1 MTLILHLETATKS
14 CSVALSR
21 DGKILSL
28 KESLTEEF
36 SHGENLTLYIQNVL
50 NEAGIK
56 IDQLHAVSIASGPG
70 SYTGLRIGV
79 STAKGICYALKIPLI
94 AIDALTSLAII
105 AREKHPNSNL
115 CAMIDARRM
124 EVYCSIYDGK
134 METLLPISAEII
146 DEESFNLFEPF
157 IFFGDGALKAAE
169 IWKGR
174 NCIYDA
180 TIFSSA
186 TGQIQKAYEKFQNNE
201 FEEVAYFEPYYL
213 KDFVSTAKK

>member
-1 MTLILHLETATKS
+1 MTFILHLETATKS
-14 CSVALSR
+14 CSVALSK
-21 DGKILSL
+21 DGQLISI

-36 SHGENLTLYIQNVL
+36 SHGENLTLYIQDVL
-50 NEAGIK
+50 RDASINMN
-56 IDQLHAVSIASGPG
+56 QLDAVSIASGPG

-94 AIDALTSLAII
+94 AIDALAALAFI
-105 AREKHPNSNL
+105 AKEKHPNQNL

-146 DEESFNLFEPF
+146 NEESFNLFEPF
-157 IFFGDGALKAAE
+157 IFFGDGAAKATE

-174 NCIYDA
+174 NCIYDGA
-180 TIFSSA
+180 IFSSA
-186 TGQIQKAYEKFQNNE
+186 TGQIQKAYEKFQRNE
-201 FEEVAYFEPYYL
+201 FEDVAYFEPYYL